1 MWRLQASQPGL
12 PRAQAHS
19 VAGIPRPP
27 PSCWFGAAC
36 AEPGALPS
44 ACCLS
49 EQQTSIRAFCTQPWG
64 ARRAEAR
71 APRAPAPGLCTHSQ
85 APPAPGL
92 RTHSQAPPPTHTPWH
107 PVSRAA
113 CAGPSILG
121 PRPVGTEAVDPEP
134 LI

>member
-19 VAGIPRPP
+19 VAGIAPPP

-85 APPAPGL
+85 APQLP
-92 RTHSQAPPPTHTPWH
+92 
-107 PVSRAA
+107 A
-113 CAGPSILG
+113 CAPTARPPHPHTHRGTRSAGRPAQGHRFSGRGPWEPRRSIQSL
-121 PRPVGTEAVDPEP
+121 
-134 LI
+134 